1 MKRLIELYP
10 IGTAVQILL
19 ADGEW
24 VNGRVVAHQ
33 HPAVWVQS
41 ADGQRWFVTNRT
53 RIKLAP
59 EHSQ

>member
-10 IGTAVQILL
+10 IGTAVKILL

-33 HPAVWVQS
+33 HPAVWVKTT
-41 ADGQRWFVTNRT
+41 DGQQWFVTNRT
-53 RIKLAP
+53 RIQLAQD
-59 EHSQ
+59 HL

>member
-1 MKRLIELYP
+1 MKRLVELYP

-33 HPAVWVQS
+33 HPAVWVQT
-41 ADGQRWFVTNRT
+41 ADGVRWFVTNRT
-53 RIKLAP
+53 RIKLAQD
-59 EHSQ
+59 HL

>member
-1 MKRLIELYP
+1 MKRLVELYRV
-10 IGTAVQILL
+10 GTAVQILL

-24 VNGRVVAHQ
+24 ENGRVVAHQ
-33 HPAVWVQS
+33 HPAVWVQTT
-41 ADGQRWFVTNRT
+41 AGGRWFVTNRT